1 MKTFAPKLAIV
12 LFSLVVPALAGGWTC
27 AGRNFEG
34 DEVRAQAE
42 HWAREGIDKVSDFV
56 NDEGGQLYY
65 FEVGRET
72 QLTECRCTSMVS
84 DSHNT
89 DLLCVKKHAQGA
101 ALTRISPERYT
112 ILGFWITTT
121 VNGNCAPLIKKT
133 VKAVTVRLLK
143 YIILWKQG

>member
-72 QLTECRCTSMVS
+72 QLTESCTGCRAYTNKSGKIYNLRFLDYDDGQWKLCT
-84 DSHNT
+84 
-89 DLLCVKKHAQGA
+89 
-101 ALTRISPERYT
+101 PY
-112 ILGFWITTT
+112 
-121 VNGNCAPLIKKT
+121 
-133 VKAVTVRLLK
+133 
-143 YIILWKQG
+143 